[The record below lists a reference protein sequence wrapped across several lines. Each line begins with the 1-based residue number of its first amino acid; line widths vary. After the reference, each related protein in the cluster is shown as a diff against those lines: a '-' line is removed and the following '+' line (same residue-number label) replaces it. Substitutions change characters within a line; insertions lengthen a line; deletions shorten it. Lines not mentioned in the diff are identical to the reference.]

1 MKKKITLDIIMTI
14 IMVGLLN
21 TNIIGLALHE
31 LLGIGVFFL
40 FLFHKILNFK
50 WIKTVTVNLLT
61 KSVNPKTKLLY
72 AIDVLLLLLATL
84 NVGSG
89 ILISTYVLT
98 DISAGDIFLTSQLHH
113 IFAYLLGI
121 TLIVHIGLHWAF
133 IRNALKIPK
142 GSLVEKL
149 VLGAIAIILA
159 VVLLESN
166 TIKNYL
172 PPRKDPDSGYQTET
186 EEPMTQEP
194 TDPSTSAPPD
204 DTEPEPEDPTESTEP
219 DPTEP
224 DETEPDPTEP
234 TEPDPT
240 ESEPTEPDPTEPE
253 PTEPEPST
261 PAETLQEYLSKLR
274 CTGCGRR
281 CVLTSPGCSR
291 GRNQQQQAVQEYN
304 ETYNTSET
312 YGNSGNGDQGSQG
325 S

>member
-1 MKKKITLDIIMTI
+1 MKKKILLDIIMTV
-14 IMVGLLN
+14 IMLCLLN
-21 TNIIGLALHE
+21 TNITGVPLHE
-31 LLGIGVFFL
+31 ILGISVFVL
-40 FLFHKILNFK
+40 FLLHKGLNFK
-50 WIKTVTVNLLT
+50 WIKAVTGNLLT
-61 KSVNPKTKLLY
+61 KAVNPRTKLLY
-72 AIDVLLLLLATL
+72 AVDILLLVLATL

-98 DISAGDIFLTSQLHH
+98 DISTGDIFLTSQLHH

-142 GSLVEKL
+142 GSLTEKL
-149 VLGAIAIILA
+149 VLGAVTIILA
-159 VVLLESN
+159 AVLLESN

-172 PPRKDPDSGYQTET
+172 PPRQDPDSGYQIET

-194 TDPSTSAPPD
+194 TEPSTSAPPD
-204 DTEPEPEDPTESTEP
+204 DTEPAP
-219 DPTEP
+219 D
-224 DETEPDPTEP
+224 DPTEP

-240 ESEPTEPDPTEPE
+240 EPDPAEPDPAE

-274 CTGCGRR
+274 CTGCSRR

-291 GRNQQQQAVQEYN
+291 GRNQQQEAVQEYN
-304 ETYNTSET
+304 ETYNTNET
-312 YGNSGNGDQGSQG
+312 YGNSGS
-325 S
+325 